1 MDIYKLAQ
9 ILTREVVRSDIK
21 SRLQE
26 LNFALKFVKG
36 WGAIKHIVDKHGF
49 SLQEKSQGLKHLL
62 LLDNRPIVSR
72 TGKKVYLVGDYNGV
86 SISLL

>member
-9 ILTREVVRSDIK
+9 ILTKEVVRSDIK

-36 WGAIKHIVDKHGF
+36 WGTIKQVVEKHGF
-49 SLQEKSQGLKHLL
+49 SLQEKSKGSKHLL

-72 TGKKVYLVGDYNGV
+72 QGNKVYLVGDYNGV